1 MRLGQA
7 RCRRPRGWRQERL
20 PKRYRRPQERMRGG
34 RGGRGGARRSL
45 SSLSFHLPKL
55 LPNAQERVPAK
66 NNRENRR
73 EHSPHIKEGSI
84 LEERSYEVRGLD
96 EHHTEKECACDEIT
110 DLPSFERHYGAK
122 KPQDGRE
129 KTGERHHQVRCHRKR

>member
-1 MRLGQA
+1 
-7 RCRRPRGWRQERL
+7 
-20 PKRYRRPQERMRGG
+20 MRGERVG
-34 RGGRGGARRSL
+34 RGGSYCSL
-45 SSLSFHLPKL
+45 FSLSFHVPNL

-73 EHSPHIKEGSI
+73 EHSPHIIEGSI
-84 LEERSYEVRGLD
+84 LDEWSDEVRGLD
-96 EHHTEKECACDEIT
+96 EHHTEKECACDEIP

-129 KTGERHHQVRCHRKR
+129 KSGERHHQVRSHCKR